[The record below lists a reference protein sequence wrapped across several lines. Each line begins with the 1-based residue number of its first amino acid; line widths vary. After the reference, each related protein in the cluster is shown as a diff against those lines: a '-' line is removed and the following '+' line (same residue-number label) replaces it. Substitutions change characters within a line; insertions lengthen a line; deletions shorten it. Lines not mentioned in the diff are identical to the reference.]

1 MQDTRKPTLD
11 EVAERSFGL
20 AMRTARNRLR
30 LSQTALAAELER
42 RHGIK
47 LDGTAITR
55 IERRIHGNEG
65 ARAIRLGE
73 AVAIASILEL
83 SLDDLVEPGMDQQ
96 LRDARLRAKAARDR
110 ADAAQHEAAEAWEHV
125 KQLELMAEKHTHQ
138 VELEAELGVLQ
149 DEMYELQSQI
159 DKLRSRE
166 QQDGLADLI
175 DRLLEMSVEESR
187 LSTQLKDF
195 VASP

>member
-1 MQDTRKPTLD
+1 MQDSRKPTLD

-20 AMRTARNRLR
+20 AMRAARNRLH

-96 LRDARLRAKAARDR
+96 LRDARLRLDAALTQAAAAQQSAAQARD
-110 ADAAQHEAAEAWEHV
+110 HLE
-125 KQLELMAEKHTHQ
+125 QLERMAEKHTHQ

-159 DKLRSRE
+159 DKLRSSDD
-166 QQDGLADLI
+166 QDGLTDLI
-175 DRLLEMSVEESR
+175 DRLLEMSIEETR
-187 LSTQLKDF
+187 LATQLKDF
-195 VASP
+195 VAGS

>member
-1 MQDTRKPTLD
+1 MQDNRKPTLD
-11 EVAERSFGL
+11 ELAERSFGL
-20 AMRTARNRLR
+20 AMRAARNRLR

-83 SLDDLVEPGMDQQ
+83 SLDDLVEPGLDQQ
-96 LRDARLRAKAARDR
+96 LRDARLRA
-110 ADAAQHEAAEAWEHV
+110 EAAETQARVARKAAEEARDHV
-125 KQLELMAEKHTHQ
+125 RQLERVAEKHVRQ
-138 VELEAELGVLQ
+138 VELEAELGALQ
-149 DEMYELQSQI
+149 DEIYDIQREI
-159 DKLRSRE
+159 EKTRSTDDHDRL
-166 QQDGLADLI
+166 GALT
-175 DRLLEMSVEESR
+175 DRLLEMTIEETR
-187 LSTQLKDF
+187 LSAQLKDF
-195 VASP
+195 AATP

>member
-1 MQDTRKPTLD
+1 LD

-20 AMRTARNRLR
+20 AMRAARNRLR
-30 LSQTALAAELER
+30 LSQTALAAELDR

-96 LRDARLRAKAARDR
+96 LRDARLRLDAALTQARAAQQAAAQARD
-110 ADAAQHEAAEAWEHV
+110 HLE
-125 KQLELMAEKHTHQ
+125 QLERMAEKHTHQ

-159 DKLRSRE
+159 DKLRSSDD
-166 QQDGLADLI
+166 QDGLADLI
-175 DRLLEMSVEESR
+175 DRLLEMSVEETR
-187 LSTQLKDF
+187 LTAQLKDF
-195 VASP
+195 VANP

>member
-1 MQDTRKPTLD
+1 VQDTRKPTLD

-20 AMRTARNRLR
+20 AMRAARNRLH

-83 SLDDLVEPGMDQQ
+83 SLDDLVEPGLDQQ
-96 LRDARLRAKAARDR
+96 LRDARLRL
-110 ADAAQHEAAEAWEHV
+110 DAAQVQAAAAQHAAAQAREHLE
-125 KQLELMAEKHTHQ
+125 QLERMAEKHTRQ

-149 DEMYELQSQI
+149 DEMYELRARI
-159 DKLRSRE
+159 DEIRASDDQE
-166 QQDGLADLI
+166 ELAGLI
-175 DRLLEMSVEESR
+175 DRLLEMGVEETR
-187 LSTQLKDF
+187 LTTQLNDF
-195 VASP
+195 VATP

>member
-1 MQDTRKPTLD
+1 VQDSRKPTLD

-20 AMRTARNRLR
+20 AMRAARNRLR

-42 RHGIK
+42 RHGIR

-96 LRDARLRAKAARDR
+96 LRDARLRLDAALTQAAAAQQAAAQARDHL
-110 ADAAQHEAAEAWEHV
+110 D
-125 KQLELMAEKHTHQ
+125 QLERMAEKHTHQ

-159 DKLRSRE
+159 DKLRSSDD
-166 QQDGLADLI
+166 QDGLADLI
-175 DRLLEMSVEESR
+175 DRLLEMSVEETR
-187 LSTQLKDF
+187 LAAQLKDF
-195 VASP
+195 VASS